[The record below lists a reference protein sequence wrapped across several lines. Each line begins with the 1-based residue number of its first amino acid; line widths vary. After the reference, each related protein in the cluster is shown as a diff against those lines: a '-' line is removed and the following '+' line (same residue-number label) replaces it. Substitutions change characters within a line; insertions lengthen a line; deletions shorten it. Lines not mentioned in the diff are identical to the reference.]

1 MLGGLDGGVAIGI
14 GEGVDDGGEADED
27 GEENAGDEGV
37 IKEEGA
43 GVVLDVRRDVCCRI
57 APSGAQPESPAPLS
71 FSFRP
76 PAASGGGVSWL
87 DSLPDP
93 KLQRRFKIVYL

>member
-76 PAASGGGVSWL
+76 QLLAAAYLGWIRCRIRSSSGAS
-87 DSLPDP
+87 
-93 KLQRRFKIVYL
+93 K